1 MQLKHNDIMLFR
13 VMKNN
18 STFAIV
24 AIVAV
29 AALLIATTAVS
40 SLTNQAFAGGHKR
53 TSFHQ
58 TAAQSCINENARC
71 QNLLGQT
78 QGHDNAGTVVG
89 NQP

>member
-1 MQLKHNDIMLFR
+1 
-13 VMKNN
+13 MKNN
-18 STFAIV
+18 TTFAII
-24 AIVAV
+24 AIAAV

-53 TSFHQ
+53 SSFHQ
-58 TAAQSCINENARC
+58 TAAQSCINDDARC
-71 QNLLGQT
+71 QNVLGQT

>member
-1 MQLKHNDIMLFR
+1 
-13 VMKNN
+13 MKNN
-18 STFAIV
+18 TTFAII
-24 AIVAV
+24 AIAAV
-29 AALLIATTAVS
+29 AALLIASTAVS

-53 TSFHQ
+53 TSYHQ
-58 TAAQSCINENARC
+58 TAAQSCVNQNARC

>member
-1 MQLKHNDIMLFR
+1 
-13 VMKNN
+13 MKNN
-18 STFAIV
+18 TTFAII
-24 AIVAV
+24 AIAAV

-71 QNLLGQT
+71 QNILDQL
-78 QGHDNAGTVVG
+78 QGHDNAGTVTG
-89 NQP
+89 TQP

>member
-1 MQLKHNDIMLFR
+1 
-13 VMKNN
+13 MKNN

-71 QNLLGQT
+71 QNILGQT

>member
-1 MQLKHNDIMLFR
+1 
-13 VMKNN
+13 MKNN
-18 STFAIV
+18 NTFAII

-58 TAAQSCINENARC
+58 TAAQSCINEDARC

-78 QGHDNAGTVVG
+78 QGHDNAGTIVG

>member
-1 MQLKHNDIMLFR
+1 MLIRVLK
-13 VMKNN
+13 KNM
-18 STFAIV
+18 SLAIV

-29 AALLIATTAVS
+29 AALLVATTAVGA
-40 SLTNQAFAGGHKR
+40 LTNQAFANKK
-53 TSFHQ
+53 SYHQ

>member
-1 MQLKHNDIMLFR
+1 MLIR

-18 STFAIV
+18 NTFAII
-24 AIVAV
+24 AIAAV

>member
-1 MQLKHNDIMLFR
+1 
-13 VMKNN
+13 MKNN

-24 AIVAV
+24 AIVVV

-58 TAAQSCINENARC
+58 TAAQSCVNENARC

>member
-1 MQLKHNDIMLFR
+1 
-13 VMKNN
+13 MKNN
-18 STFAIV
+18 TTFAII
-24 AIVAV
+24 AIAAV

-78 QGHDNAGTVVG
+78 QGHDNAGTIVG

>member
-1 MQLKHNDIMLFR
+1 
-13 VMKNN
+13 MKNN
-18 STFAIV
+18 TLSIV

-29 AALLIATTAVS
+29 AALLVATTAIGT
-40 SLTNQAFAGGHKR
+40 LTNQAFASKK
-53 TSFHQ
+53 SYHQ

-78 QGHDNAGTVVG
+78 QGHDNAGTIVG

>member
-1 MQLKHNDIMLFR
+1 
-13 VMKNN
+13 MKNN
-18 STFAIV
+18 TTFAII
-24 AIVAV
+24 AIAAV

-71 QNLLGQT
+71 QDLLSQT
-78 QGHDNAGTVVG
+78 QGHDDAGTVVG

>member
-1 MQLKHNDIMLFR
+1 
-13 VMKNN
+13 MKNN
-18 STFAIV
+18 NTFAII

-29 AALLIATTAVS
+29 ATLLIATTAVS

-58 TAAQSCINENARC
+58 TGTQSCINENARC

-78 QGHDNAGTVVG
+78 QGHDNAATVTG

>member
-1 MQLKHNDIMLFR
+1 MLIR

-18 STFAIV
+18 MSLAIV

-29 AALLIATTAVS
+29 AALLVATTAVVA
-40 SLTNQAFAGGHKR
+40 LTNQAFANKK
-53 TSFHQ
+53 SYHQ
-58 TAAQSCINENARC
+58 TAAQSCINEDARC

>member
-1 MQLKHNDIMLFR
+1 
-13 VMKNN
+13 MKNN

-58 TAAQSCINENARC
+58 TATQSCINENARC

>member
-1 MQLKHNDIMLFR
+1 
-13 VMKNN
+13 MKNN

-29 AALLIATTAVS
+29 GALLIATTAVS

>member
-1 MQLKHNDIMLFR
+1 MIVIR

-18 STFAIV
+18 TFAII
-24 AIVAV
+24 AIAAV
-29 AALLIATTAVS
+29 TALLIATTAVS

-78 QGHDNAGTVVG
+78 QGHDNAATVTG

>member
-1 MQLKHNDIMLFR
+1 MIVIR

-18 STFAIV
+18 TFAII
-24 AIVAV
+24 AIAAV

-71 QNLLGQT
+71 QNILGQT

>member
-1 MQLKHNDIMLFR
+1 
-13 VMKNN
+13 MKNN
-18 STFAIV
+18 NTFAII
-24 AIVAV
+24 AIAAV

-71 QNLLGQT
+71 QDLLSQT
-78 QGHDNAGTVVG
+78 QGHDDAGTVVG

>member
-1 MQLKHNDIMLFR
+1 
-13 VMKNN
+13 MKNN
-18 STFAIV
+18 TTFAII
-24 AIVAV
+24 AIAAV

-71 QNLLGQT
+71 QNILGQT

>member
-1 MQLKHNDIMLFR
+1 MLIR

-18 STFAIV
+18 MSLAIV

-29 AALLIATTAVS
+29 AALLVATMATGT
-40 SLTNQAFAGGHKR
+40 LTNQAFATKK
-53 TSFHQ
+53 SYHQ

>member
-1 MQLKHNDIMLFR
+1 MSLNVNKLEIAMLIR

-18 STFAIV
+18 MSLAIV

-29 AALLIATTAVS
+29 AALLVATTAVGA
-40 SLTNQAFAGGHKR
+40 LTNQAFANKK
-53 TSFHQ
+53 SYHQ

>member
-1 MQLKHNDIMLFR
+1 MIVIR

-18 STFAIV
+18 TFAII
-24 AIVAV
+24 AIA
-29 AALLIATTAVS
+29 AETALLIATTAVS

-71 QNLLGQT
+71 QNILDQL
-78 QGHDNAGTVVG
+78 QGHDNAGTVTG

>member
-1 MQLKHNDIMLFR
+1 
-13 VMKNN
+13 MKNN
-18 STFAIV
+18 TSSIV

-29 AALLIATTAVS
+29 AALLVATTAIGT
-40 SLTNQAFAGGHKR
+40 LTNQAFASKK
-53 TSFHQ
+53 SYHQ

-78 QGHDNAGTVVG
+78 QGHDNAGTIVG

>member
-1 MQLKHNDIMLFR
+1 MLIR

-18 STFAIV
+18 MSLAIV

-29 AALLIATTAVS
+29 AALLVATTAVGA
-40 SLTNQAFAGGHKR
+40 LTNQAFANKK
-53 TSFHQ
+53 SYHQ

-78 QGHDNAGTVVG
+78 QGHDNAGTIVG

>member
-1 MQLKHNDIMLFR
+1 
-13 VMKNN
+13 MKNN
-18 STFAIV
+18 STFAII
-24 AIVAV
+24 AIAAV

-71 QNLLGQT
+71 QNILGQT

>member
-1 MQLKHNDIMLFR
+1 
-13 VMKNN
+13 MKNN
-18 STFAIV
+18 NTFAIV

-71 QNLLGQT
+71 QNILGQT
-78 QGHDNAGTVVG
+78 Q
-89 NQP
+89 

>member
-1 MQLKHNDIMLFR
+1 
-13 VMKNN
+13 MKNN
-18 STFAIV
+18 TTFAIV
-24 AIVAV
+24 AIAAV

-53 TSFHQ
+53 TSYHQ

-71 QNLLGQT
+71 QNLLDQI
-78 QGHDNAGTVVG
+78 QGHDNAGTVTG

>member
-1 MQLKHNDIMLFR
+1 
-13 VMKNN
+13 MKNN